1 MRTPAWTDRVLWRR
15 NQIAGQVA
23 SMHDDNDE
31 ELGEGNIDVFFS
43 TFTFLKTKNKS
54 IVRNCEI

>member
-31 ELGEGNIDVFFS
+31 ELGEGNIDVFIQLYF
-43 TFTFLKTKNKS
+43 FEN
-54 IVRNCEI
+54 